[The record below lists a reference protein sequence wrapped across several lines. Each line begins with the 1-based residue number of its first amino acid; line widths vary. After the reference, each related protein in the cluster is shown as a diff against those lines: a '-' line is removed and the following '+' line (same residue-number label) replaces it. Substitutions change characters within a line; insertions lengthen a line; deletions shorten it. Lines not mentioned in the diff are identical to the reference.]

1 MATTNTEVY
10 RRFEGTLRT
19 HPFRFLPLTLAAIR
33 TLTKRKMPLI
43 LLYGPPLI
51 TTIVM
56 CSMVYLNFSL
66 STLSGGGSSGSM
78 TIGLAEQLLETR
90 GLIEQ
95 FVHTMGIFVL
105 LIIAW
110 FGSGLIAEDRRY
122 NAHLLY
128 FARPLTKFDYFLG
141 KFGVTLFFGL
151 LVTLLPFLLICLMA
165 SIASPDWAFAKEETD
180 VFGACFVFGLIWTVV
195 LSLFVLA
202 VSSLVKKRTH
212 ALLGIFGAGMLLAM
226 LKEIALDVTTQD
238 TRLKLISPLD
248 NLVLLSEW
256 IFEKNRPALE
266 GDPAYALAALGAMSL
281 AAFAVI
287 MSRLRRMEV
296 QG

>member
-10 RRFEGTLRT
+10 RRFEGTLRR
-19 HPFRFLPLTLAAIR
+19 HPFRFVPLTLSAIR
-33 TLTKRKMPLI
+33 TLTKRKLPLI
-43 LLYGPPLI
+43 LLSGPPLI

-56 CSMVYLNFSL
+56 CSMVYFKFIVSAL
-66 STLSGGGSSGSM
+66 GGESSGQGALGM
-78 TIGLAEQLLETR
+78 QMAQQLLETR
-90 GLIEQ
+90 SLIEQ
-95 FVHTMGIFVL
+95 FVYTMGVFVL

-110 FGSGLIAEDRRY
+110 FGSGLIAEDRRH
-122 NAHLLY
+122 NAHLMY

-165 SIASPDWAFAKEETD
+165 SIASPDWSFAKEETD
-180 VFGACFVFGLIWTVV
+180 VFGACVIFGLLWTVV
-195 LSLFVLA
+195 LSLLVLA
-202 VSSLVKKRTH
+202 ASSLVKKRNH
-212 ALLGIFGAGMLLAM
+212 ALLGIFGAGMSLLVIS
-226 LKEIALDVTTQD
+226 EIALDVTRDARFT
-238 TRLKLISPLD
+238 LISPLD
-248 NLVLLSEW
+248 NLVLFSKW
-256 IFEKNRPALE
+256 IFEKDRPPLE
-266 GDPAYALAALGAMSL
+266 GEPAYALMALGVMSL